1 MAEIKSALEGIR
13 VLDLGR
19 HQAAPRAAHIMAR
32 LGAEVIKI
40 EPRGNNETRT
50 ALPRVR
56 GLSTHW
62 ISMNAGKKSLSM
74 DLRTDK
80 AKEILREL
88 VKVSD
93 VFIQNFRP
101 GTIAKMGFSWDV
113 LNALNPRIIMCN
125 ISAYGQYGPFHER
138 VGLDVVGQAMSGHMS
153 LTGYP
158 ETPPVRSFFSLVDR
172 TTALHGVIGVLAALN
187 ARELTG
193 EGQTVDV
200 CLADSGYSW
209 MEDTLIGYLA
219 NGTVPER
226 RGNRARGGPANTF
239 MAKDGYIL
247 ILASNKNVW
256 ERLCR
261 LLNKPE
267 WLANP
272 ELRTQDGRLKH
283 VVMLEREIGE
293 WVSQYT
299 MDEAADILN
308 KAEIACQPV
317 NDIRRATQE
326 AQLWERGLLWEAEH
340 PYDGG
345 KVHVP
350 GMAIKLSDSE
360 PPRGPLSAPGQHT
373 EELLTGVLNYT
384 PEDVERLH
392 QDRVVYKIQ
401 PGIPE

>member
-1 MAEIKSALEGIR
+1 MAEIRSALEGIR

-32 LGAEVIKI
+32 LGAEVIKV

-113 LNALNPRIIMCN
+113 LNSINPRIIMCN

-138 VGLDVVGQAMSGHMS
+138 VGLDVIGQAMSGHMS

-158 ETPPVRSFFSLVDR
+158 ETPPVRSFFSIVDR

-187 ARELTG
+187 AREVTG

-209 MEDTLIGYLA
+209 MEHTLIAYLED
-219 NGTVPER
+219 GSVPGR
-226 RGNRARGGPANTF
+226 RGNRAPGAPANTF
-239 MAKDGYIL
+239 MAKDGWIM
-247 ILASNKNVW
+247 ILAATKNVF
-256 ERLCR
+256 ERLCH
-261 LLNKPE
+261 LMNKPE
-267 WLANP
+267 WLENP
-272 ELRTQDGRLKH
+272 ELQTQDGRNKH
-283 VVMLEREIGE
+283 VEMLEREIGE

-299 MDEAADILN
+299 LAEAAEILSN
-308 KAEIACQPV
+308 AEIACQPV
-317 NDIRRATQE
+317 NDIPRASQE
-326 AQLWERGLLWEAEH
+326 AQLWERELLWEAEH

-350 GMAIKLSDSE
+350 GMAIKLSDSD

-373 EELLTGVLNYT
+373 EEILTRVLDYT
-384 PEDVERLH
+384 REDVERLH
-392 QDRVVYKIQ
+392 QDGVVYKIQ
-401 PGIPE
+401 PGIPG